1 MQLGCGPKA
10 LARAGAS
17 RTECLP
23 TGSCRGPRVRRLR
36 PQDPR
41 RTAAPGRFGGR
52 TGRRPRHGVCAR
64 NLRRRALGRDDDR
77 AQGRDNFTLGAG
89 RGQLSLYSLV
99 KSLADNKQLLGMR
112 YAEWCI
118 AAPTLEA
125 DIAAAAMGLDDIG
138 HSRVLYGSLR
148 ELGTPDT
155 AVDDGASYANV
166 PFLDRPWTDWSEFV
180 AANAVLDSAFTLMM
194 EALANGNVDV
204 LRTRPKKMLQEERY
218 HTLHGHSWM
227 QEVKAG
233 AELERAWRESLEWI
247 GPENADV
254 DELHGAGR
262 LARGVRDLRRLL
274 EERLDGRVPPSGLD
288 WDSWEPVR
296 RRTQPGGIDQA
307 TLEMLQGLAEKRYM
321 PPT

>member
-1 MQLGCGPKA
+1 MT
-10 LARAGAS
+10 AGRRCEPGGFPS
-17 RTECLP
+17 DGLH

-52 TGRRPRHGVCAR
+52 TGRRSRHGVCAR
-64 NLRRRALGRDDDR
+64 HLRRRALGGDDDR
-77 AQGRDNFTLGAG
+77 APGGDYFAMGAG

-148 ELGTPDT
+148 ELETPD
-155 AVDDGASYANV
+155 AGSDDSPSYANV

-180 AANAVLDSAFTLMM
+180 AGNAVLDSAFTLMM
-194 EALANGNVDV
+194 ESLANGNVDV
-204 LRTRPKKMLQEERY
+204 LRTRLKKMLQEERY
-218 HTLHGHSWM
+218 HTLHGRSWM

-233 AELERAWRESLEWI
+233 AALERAWRESLEWI
-247 GPENADV
+247 GPENSDV
-254 DELHGAGR
+254 DELHRAGR
-262 LARGVRDLRRLL
+262 LAHGVRDLRRLL
-274 EERLDGRVPPSGLD
+274 EERLDGQASPSGLE
-288 WDSWEPVR
+288 WHKWEPIR

-321 PPT
+321 PASG